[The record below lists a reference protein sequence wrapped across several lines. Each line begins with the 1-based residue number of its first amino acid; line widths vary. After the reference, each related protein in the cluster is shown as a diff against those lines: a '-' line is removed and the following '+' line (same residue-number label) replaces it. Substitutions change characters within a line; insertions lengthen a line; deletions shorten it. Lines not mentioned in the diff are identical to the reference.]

1 VAAINASGTSE
12 VEPGMRG
19 LWLGV
24 LVYRWATF
32 VWMAA
37 VALALTVRQD
47 LRLPGL
53 ALVAVLV
60 ILAWNVWLSLTGGWE
75 RTLDRR
81 IDLGL
86 ALALLPLSGLVMN
99 EEAIRNT
106 LFFAT
111 SFPATAALTF
121 GAGSGVAGG
130 LFAGAALSLG
140 LVASRAANG
149 LPPDELTDDDWG
161 VLFNGVFY
169 YLSAGGA
176 AGVVRRVL
184 VRSAGERSLAVEEAT
199 RQREKAARLA
209 EREALGREI
218 HDSVLQALAL
228 LRKRG
233 KELTGPFV
241 SAEEIHELVELAGHQ
256 EQALRVLLS
265 EPHAEAPEGMVSLR
279 TTLEAAAFGVQGVPV
294 SVTTVGP
301 AWLFSTEVKEVQG
314 AVRQALENVA
324 EHANATRATVFA
336 EALDGELVISI
347 RDDGGGFDYDEP
359 RLAREGKLGLLKSM
373 KGRIEELG
381 GSMQVHSA
389 PGRGTEVEFRVPVR
403 RGSDDG

>member
-1 VAAINASGTSE
+1 VAALNASGTSE

-149 LPPDELTDDDWG
+149 LPPGELTGDDWG
-161 VLFNGVFY
+161 VLLNGVFY

-184 VRSAGERSLAVEEAT
+184 VRSAAERSLAVEEAT

-228 LRKRG
+228 VRKRG
-233 KELTGPFV
+233 KELTGPSV
-241 SAEEIHELVELAGHQ
+241 SAEEIHELVELAGRQ
-256 EQALRVLLS
+256 EQALRVLLN
-265 EPHAEAPEGMVSLR
+265 EPHAEPPEGMVSLR

-301 AWLFSTEVKEVQG
+301 AWLSSTEVKEVQG

-347 RDDGGGFDYDEP
+347 RDDGGGFDYDES
-359 RLAREGKLGLLKSM
+359 RLSREGKLGLLKSM
-373 KGRIEELG
+373 KGRIEALG
-381 GSMQVHSA
+381 GSMRVHSA

>member
-1 VAAINASGTSE
+1 MAALHASGTSE

-37 VALALTVRQD
+37 VALTLAVRQD
-47 LRLPGL
+47 LRRPGL
-53 ALVAVLV
+53 ALAAVLV
-60 ILAWNVWLSLTGGWE
+60 ILAWNVWLSLTAGWE

-99 EEAIRNT
+99 EGAIRNT

-149 LPPDELTDDDWG
+149 LPPDELTGDDWG
-161 VLFNGVFY
+161 VLLNGVFY

-176 AGVVRRVL
+176 AGVVHRVL
-184 VRSAGERSLAVEEAT
+184 VRSAAERSLAVEEAT

-233 KELTGPFV
+233 KELTVPFV

-265 EPHAEAPEGMVSLR
+265 EPHAEPPEGMVSLR

-301 AWLFSTEVKEVQG
+301 AWLSSTEVKEVQG

-347 RDDGGGFDYDEP
+347 RDDGGGFDYDES